1 MAGRGGAGRG
11 EGLVTELPGGPCW
24 MPLLGGWSR
33 VNEVPV
39 TARCAQLQGTRP
51 WGIFRDSIQGTSE
64 GVPAGEQCERRAWS
78 LRLAGWEG
86 GKRGGAQRGMGAAS
100 ARAGGLAWKG
110 ADRAGE
116 REEPRTSPEDTRV
129 RGRRT
134 AGGKAGRE
142 CDQRARSGLR
152 PGARER
158 RQTLQGPLFG

>member
-1 MAGRGGAGRG
+1 MSGVRGHSG
-11 EGLVTELPGGPCW
+11 
-24 MPLLGGWSR
+24 LLGGK
-33 VNEVPV
+33 E
-39 TARCAQLQGTRP
+39 ARGEEPREEWGQLVHEP
-51 WGIFRDSIQGTSE
+51 
-64 GVPAGEQCERRAWS
+64 
-78 LRLAGWEG
+78 
-86 GKRGGAQRGMGAAS
+86 
-100 ARAGGLAWKG
+100 GGLAWKG

-152 PGARER
+152 PGAQER

>member
-1 MAGRGGAGRG
+1 MRFLLQPDVRSSRGRGPGEYSGILCRG
-11 EGLVTELPGGPCW
+11 PLRASQPGSSVSGVRGHSG
-24 MPLLGGWSR
+24 LLGGK
-33 VNEVPV
+33 E
-39 TARCAQLQGTRP
+39 ARGEEPREEWGQLVHEP
-51 WGIFRDSIQGTSE
+51 
-64 GVPAGEQCERRAWS
+64 
-78 LRLAGWEG
+78 
-86 GKRGGAQRGMGAAS
+86 
-100 ARAGGLAWKG
+100 GGLAWKG

-158 RQTLQGPLFG
+158 RQTLLGPLFG